1 MKLLHK
7 FLLPSVLAA
16 LILLQICA
24 FGAFA
29 ADAGDTDK
37 LYGFAEKL
45 FGDGEYFRAIS
56 EYKRFIFYYPGDTR
70 CEKASLKI
78 VESYYR
84 AKRWA
89 EAIESV
95 KDFLTK
101 FPESPLIQEALFLK
115 GMSEYNLKRFDE
127 SLSTFGNLI
136 SSGSGEYRDRAVYQ
150 TALIYVDREEWDRA
164 KGAFRNIQE
173 GSFLFPFASR
183 FAAGLEKIDS
193 LPSKSPVVAGTLAAV
208 IPGSGHLYDERPRD
222 ALVAFVLNAA
232 FIAAAVELFDHGE
245 YAAGGIVTFFEV
257 GWYTGNIYSA
267 VSSAH
272 KFNKRVKEE
281 FIRNL
286 KEESPQAQPVG
297 RISLKGNQ
305 VMYSFS
311 F

>member
-1 MKLLHK
+1 MKLLCK
-7 FLLPSVLAA
+7 LLFPPVLAA

-29 ADAGDTDK
+29 ADAGDADK

-70 CEKASLKI
+70 LEKASLRI
-78 VESYYR
+78 AESYYR

-89 EAIESV
+89 DAVDSV
-95 KDFLTK
+95 KEFLAK
-101 FPESPLIQEALFLK
+101 FPESPLTQEALFIK

-127 SLSTFGNLI
+127 SLSTFGNLM
-136 SSGSGEYRDRAVYQ
+136 SKGSGEYRDRAIYQ
-150 TALIYVDREEWDRA
+150 TAIIYVDREEWDRA
-164 KGAFRNIQE
+164 KGAFRNIPE
-173 GSFLFPFASR
+173 GSLLFPFASR
-183 FAAGLEKIDS
+183 FAAGLEKIDI
-193 LPSKSPVVAGTLAAV
+193 LPYKSPAVAGTLAAV
-208 IPGSGHLYDERPRD
+208 LPGSGHLYAERPRD
-222 ALVAFVLNAA
+222 ALVAFILNAA

-245 YAAGGIVTFFEV
+245 YAAGGIVTFFEA
-257 GWYTGNIYSA
+257 GWYSGNIYSA
-267 VSSAH
+267 VSSAY

-286 KEESPQAQPVG
+286 KDESPPTPPVG

-305 VMYSFS
+305 VMYSFR